1 MMVGE
6 IIIPNELLAIHNELN
21 KVILERRLNEADVFD
36 TELRFKP
43 KDVLQ
48 VVLNNSHC
56 YDRLVYT
63 FKYMSKKWQEVAIDP
78 FSLSGHYDEIEFGKL
93 KG

>member
-1 MMVGE
+1 MVGE
-6 IIIPNELLAIHNELN
+6 IILPNELLAIQNELN

-48 VVLNNSHC
+48 IVLNNSHC

-63 FKYMSKKWQEVAIDP
+63 FKYMNKKWQEATIDS